1 MLFHYEFSQ
10 SCVSFTEHLNSII
23 CFPAAE
29 KWSGG
34 SSHGG
39 RWPHGPVAKM
49 YHSVVSW
56 IIEQQNCNFRDQCS
70 VSTLFPF
77 QSEQL
82 IIHICCAFR
91 LQCKSLL
98 TLKVFSKEN
107 RSLDRNQKHVM
118 LMMLLHCFFF
128 FFFTLI
134 HCSFVNKYQNTL
146 ILCNI
151 ESTEA
156 LSLELFLFVL
166 FLFVNAQTQYAQ
178 YFQSADLFYI
188 LLELASNHSKLAK

>member
-70 VSTLFPF
+70 MSTLFPF

-91 LQCKSLL
+91 LQCNSLL
-98 TLKVFSKEN
+98 TFKVFSNEN

-118 LMMLLHCFFF
+118 LMMLLHCLGFFG
-128 FFFTLI
+128 TLI
-134 HCSFVNKYQNTL
+134 HCSFVLQQISK
-146 ILCNI
+146 
-151 ESTEA
+151 
-156 LSLELFLFVL
+156 
-166 FLFVNAQTQYAQ
+166 
-178 YFQSADLFYI
+178 
-188 LLELASNHSKLAK
+188 HSRTI